1 MNLQDIKWS
10 IEGLLSEAEK
20 ESKILATE
28 NYDIHRK
35 KSVDKERIRTI
46 KEILS
51 LFEEEEE

>member
-1 MNLQDIKWS
+1 MKLQDIKCL
-10 IEGLLSEAEK
+10 IEGLLSEAER
-20 ESKILATE
+20 ELEILATE

-35 KSVDKERIRTI
+35 KSVDRERIRTI